1 MGSNNNMTLIERLTG
16 RDNFASWKFAVKTY
30 LEHEDLWECV
40 SGTGEDASS
49 AKEVWEK
56 LCKAF
61 DDSGLTRRVGLLR
74 DLITTTLENCQS
86 IEEYVNKIMTTA
98 HKLRNIGFKVD
109 DEWLGTLLLAGL
121 PDEYKPMIMAIESS
135 GVAITAD
142 SIKTKLLQ
150 EVKNRDPRLIY
161 DETPPPIKTIRV
173 ANDKELR
180 VESCGKVNIHVK
192 SKNGSTNSIQRLGH
206 LNYNDMKKLKDHT
219 DGVTMPQNSELTCV
233 PCIKG
238 KQARSPFPCEGS
250 RANQLLEIIHS
261 DICGPMEK
269 SLWAEAIRTAAYITN
284 RTPTRA
290 LNYKTPEETYEDA
303 LSSED
308 SELWIK
314 SIKEELKAHED
325 NGTWELVKKP
335 DNVRLLDWLDVENSM
350 ACKLI
355 KSLYGLKQA
364 PRCWNAK
371 FNSVL
376 NKYGFFNSHADKCVY
391 GSLHVGDVRHWNS
404 LMEQCIPTVFGIVEI
419 VFICTLGVINFQ
431 SLIMELKIRHW
442 DSITKQRILVIFA
455 LAGIVLKN
463 TLATIDFPGLMTER
477 FMDRF
482 KLFKTITLYGHNTV
496 PSKPLCH
503 SKRARRT
510 PIATVPYAS
519 GREV

>member
-1 MGSNNNMTLIERLTG
+1 MTLIERLTG

-40 SGTGEDASS
+40 SGTGEVDPKKDVKAKSKIILLVDPINYVHVQDASS

-109 DEWLGTLLLAGL
+109 DEWLGTLLFAGL
-121 PDEYKPMIMAIESS
+121 PDVYKPMIMAIESS

-150 EVKNRDPRLIY
+150 EVKNRDPNVFFVNKSKNNKQLFKQNKQTKGPRCYSCNNYGHIAKHCKVKNNKKQTDNSFVAVFSVTNNNNSGWYVDSGAAMHMTMNKDWIY

-233 PCIKG
+233 PSIKG

-269 SLWAEAIRTAAYITN
+269 SLWAEAIITAAYITN

-290 LNYKTPEETYEDA
+290 LNYDTRGY
-303 LSSED
+303 
-308 SELWIK
+308 
-314 SIKEELKAHED
+314 
-325 NGTWELVKKP
+325 GKP
-335 DNVRLLDWLDVENSM
+335 DLSHMRIFGCEAMMHIPKEN
-350 ACKLI
+350 
-355 KSLYGLKQA
+355 
-364 PRCWNAK
+364 
-371 FNSVL
+371 
-376 NKYGFFNSHADKCVY
+376 
-391 GSLHVGDVRHWNS
+391 
-404 LMEQCIPTVFGIVEI
+404 
-419 VFICTLGVINFQ
+419 
-431 SLIMELKIRHW
+431 
-442 DSITKQRILVIFA
+442 
-455 LAGIVLKN
+455 
-463 TLATIDFPGLMTER
+463 
-477 FMDRF
+477 
-482 KLFKTITLYGHNTV
+482 
-496 PSKPLCH
+496 
-503 SKRARRT
+503 
-510 PIATVPYAS
+510 
-519 GREV
+519 